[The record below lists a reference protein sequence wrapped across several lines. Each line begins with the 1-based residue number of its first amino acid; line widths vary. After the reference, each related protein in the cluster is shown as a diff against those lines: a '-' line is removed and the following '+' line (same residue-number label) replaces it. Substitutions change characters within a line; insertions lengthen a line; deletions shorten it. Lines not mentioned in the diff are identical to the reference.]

1 MFNVR
6 PAINRYH
13 NSTRY
18 QRALYRKRTVRPSLP
33 SNSATQLNPIK

>member
-13 NSTRY
+13 NSSRY
-18 QRALYRKRTVRPSLP
+18 QRALHRKRTVRPSLP
-33 SNSATQLNPIK
+33 SNPAGQLNPIK